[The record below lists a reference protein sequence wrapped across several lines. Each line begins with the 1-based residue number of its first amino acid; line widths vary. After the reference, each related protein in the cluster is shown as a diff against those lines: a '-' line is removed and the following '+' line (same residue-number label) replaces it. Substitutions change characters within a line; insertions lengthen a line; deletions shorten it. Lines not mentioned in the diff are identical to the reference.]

1 MWPDGAAPRRN
12 VDRWP
17 AGAARARAVEVFQRL
32 NALDPAAVAAEELTP
47 EAVPFLRFA
56 AAAQEVFDA
65 WRAALEHRRR
75 AEEDHP
81 VLLSH
86 LAKYRSLLPWL
97 ALLFH
102 LIDRVDTGRRGPVS
116 RAAAAQ

>member
-1 MWPDGAAPRRN
+1 VWPDGAAPWRN

-75 AEEDHP
+75 AEEDHS
-81 VLLSH
+81 VLLSTR
-86 LAKYRSLLPWL
+86 ALPRP
-97 ALLFH
+97 AGEPVH
-102 LIDRVDTGRRGPVS
+102 RARGVPPGVDRPTRTVGRVKN
-116 RAAAAQ
+116 